1 MAKPVKKV
9 TKGISK
15 GLSLFDRTIGLQ
27 GQVGVFKRGFKD
39 ILGVPEYEQA
49 KPAIKPK
56 APEQAQTRP
65 LATRQQAGDNQESSS
80 RELYRRRRA
89 RGMASGPVGLMGQNI
104 NRKTLLGE

>member
-49 KPAIKPK
+49 KPATKPK
-56 APEQAQTRP
+56 APKQARP
-65 LATRQQAGDNQESSS
+65 LETRQQAGDNQESSS

>member
-9 TKGISK
+9 TRGISK
-15 GLSLFDRTIGLQ
+15 GLARFDQSIGLQ

-39 ILGVPEYEQA
+39 VVGMPEYQDSD
-49 KPAIKPK
+49 PAI
-56 APEQAQTRP
+56 APNVADRVRP

-89 RGMASGPVGLMGQNI
+89 RGIATGPTGLMGQTV

>member
-9 TKGISK
+9 TRGISK
-15 GLSLFDRTIGLQ
+15 GLARFDQSVGLQ
-27 GQVGVFKRGFKD
+27 GQIGVFKRGFKD

-49 KPAIKPK
+49 KPVTRPK
-56 APEQAQTRP
+56 ATKQARP
-65 LATRQQAGDNQESSS
+65 LAAAQKEGDNQEKGS

-89 RGMASGPVGLMGQNI
+89 RGMATAPKGLMGRNV

>member
-9 TKGISK
+9 TRGISK
-15 GLSLFDRTIGLQ
+15 GLARFDQSIGLQ

-39 ILGVPEYEQA
+39 VLGVPEYQGSAPIVPA
-49 KPAIKPK
+49 KTADK
-56 APEQAQTRP
+56 TRP

-89 RGMASGPVGLMGQNI
+89 RGIATGPTGLMGQTV

>member
-9 TKGISK
+9 TRGISK

-39 ILGVPEYEQA
+39 ILGVPEYERA
-49 KPAIKPK
+49 KPTTKPK
-56 APEQAQTRP
+56 AAKQARP
-65 LATRQQAGDNQESSS
+65 LATAQKQGDNQERSS
-80 RELYRRRRA
+80 RELYRRRLA
-89 RGMASGPVGLMGQNI
+89 RGMATAPKGLMGQNV